1 MKYFLSIAGI
11 LAVLLI
17 FEIARE
23 LHTFRVT
30 HYKIRTNKYAK
41 ADGELKI
48 ALLSDLHNWT
58 YGKHNRKL
66 LDCIK
71 REQPDIILVAG
82 DMLVGKVD
90 VPAAIAEEF
99 MVKVSQIAP
108 VFYGNGNH
116 EQRMK
121 ERTDRYGERYIRYK
135 EILTKAGVH
144 FIENESEEFCWKNE
158 RIRITGLEIPL
169 FYYEK
174 FQSKKLSVE
183 EIQERVGESDENCM
197 QILIAHNPAH
207 GNSYARWG
215 ADLVVSGHLHGGIV
229 RLPFLGGMITPQIRL
244 FPKYSGGIYH
254 EGHTDIV
261 VSKGLGSH
269 TFPIRLFN
277 EAELVMLHVKGTR

>member
-144 FIENESEEFCWKNE
+144 FIENESKEFCWKNE

-174 FQSKKLSVE
+174 FQAYVTVAR
-183 EIQERVGESDENCM
+183 RVKC
-197 QILIAHNPAH
+197 
-207 GNSYARWG
+207 G
-215 ADLVVSGHLHGGIV
+215 AWKQLCQV
-229 RLPFLGGMITPQIRL
+229 
-244 FPKYSGGIYH
+244 
-254 EGHTDIV
+254 
-261 VSKGLGSH
+261 GS
-269 TFPIRLFN
+269 
-277 EAELVMLHVKGTR
+277 